1 MPRTVQRNFPGLL
14 ILLICL
20 AGCASSRVLEQWPE
34 EIPQQSF
41 FRQRY
46 DADAD
51 NRARQSEQE
60 YLTWVARF
68 YQGWE
73 LMPFGWEHITGS
85 VLVDLSS
92 REKRGLER
100 RMHRL
105 GAQISAEWAKDNAVR
120 VIDSGMLSLWAEVM
134 QAEYSPEY
142 RLAAVDLIAKD
153 VSQLLNG
160 ALPPDDVDEY
170 RYSALLGIS
179 LEP

>member
-1 MPRTVQRNFPGLL
+1 MPPTVPRKFPFLL
-14 ILLICL
+14 ILLVCL
-20 AGCASSRVLEQWPE
+20 TGCAGSRVLEQWPE
-34 EIPQQSF
+34 EIPQQSY
-41 FRQRY
+41 FRQIY
-46 DADAD
+46 EADAS
-51 NRARQSEQE
+51 NRVRQSEQE

-85 VLVDLSS
+85 VLVDLSA

-105 GAQISAEWAKDNAVR
+105 GARISAEWAKDNEVR

-160 ALPPDDVDEY
+160 ALPPDYVDEY
-170 RYSALLGIS
+170 RYSDLLGIS